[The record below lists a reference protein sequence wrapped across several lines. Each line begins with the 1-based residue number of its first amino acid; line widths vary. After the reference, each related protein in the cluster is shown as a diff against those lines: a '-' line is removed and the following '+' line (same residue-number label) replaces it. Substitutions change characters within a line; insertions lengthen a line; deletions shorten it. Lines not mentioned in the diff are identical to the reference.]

1 MNRRNMEKLFAGLA
15 VVLMAGCSSVGAA
28 QAEKNTS
35 VKSTETAAAETADTA
50 AVSKNSS
57 QTENTAVNVSAAGMM
72 SADDIFTDRD
82 LEQTADLSSAVNYT
96 VSDNS
101 DITITAEGVYVISG
115 TAENCTV
122 IVEADSEDKVQIVL
136 DSVSITNTDSPAIYV
151 KSADKVFV
159 TTTDSVSSLK
169 VTGAFAADGTTN
181 TDAVIFSKDDIV
193 INGTGTLNISSSDNG
208 ITSKDDLKIT
218 GSTLNITCTGD
229 ALEANDSVAVAGGN
243 ITIVTD
249 KDGIHSENDEDDTV
263 GYVYICG
270 GTLDITSGDDGIHG
284 TTIVQID
291 GGTIT
296 VNASEGIEGTYLQI
310 NDGTIAAK
318 ASDDGIN
325 ASRKS
330 SSYTPTIEITG
341 GDLTI
346 EMGSGDTDAIDSN
359 GNLYIS
365 GGNIKITAQSAFDY
379 DGAGQMTGGTVI
391 VNGTQITTL
400 TNSMM
405 GGGMQGGF
413 GGQQGGFGGQQGGF
427 GGPRGG
433 H

>member
-1 MNRRNMEKLFAGLA
+1 MKRRNIEKLFAGLA
-15 VVLMAGCSSVGAA
+15 VVLMAGCSSAA
-28 QAEKNTS
+28 AEEHTS
-35 VKSTETAAAETADTA
+35 SKTVETAAAETTETA
-50 AVSKNSS
+50 AAS
-57 QTENTAVNVSAAGMM
+57 QENNQSENTSVNVSVSGMM

-82 LEQTADLSSAVNYT
+82 LEQTADLTSAEKYT
-96 VSDNS
+96 VSDSS
-101 DITITAEGVYVISG
+101 DITITSEGVYVITG

-122 IVEADSEDKVQIVL
+122 IVDAASEDKVQIVL

-159 TTTDSVSSLK
+159 TTTDSTSTLT
-169 VTGAFAADGTTN
+169 VTGAFTADGTTN

-193 INGTGTLNISSSDNG
+193 INGTGTPNISSTGNG

-218 GSTLNITCTGD
+218 SGTLNITCTDD

-243 ITIVTD
+243 ITIDTD
-249 KDGIHSENDEDDTV
+249 KDGIHCENDEDDTV

-270 GTLDITSGDDGIHG
+270 GTLDITSDDDGIHG

-296 VNASEGIEGTYLQI
+296 VNGHEGIEGTYIQI
-310 NDGTIAAK
+310 NDGVITVS

-325 ASRKS
+325 AASKS
-330 SSYTPTIEITG
+330 NSYTPTVEING

-346 EMGSGDTDAIDSN
+346 KMGSGDTDAIDSN
-359 GNLYIS
+359 GNLYVT
-365 GGNIKITAQSAFDY
+365 GGNINITAQSAFDY
-379 DGAGQMTGGTVI
+379 DGAGQMTGGTMI
-391 VNGTQITTL
+391 VNGTQITAL

-413 GGQQGGFGGQQGGF
+413 GGQQGGFGGPQGGF
-427 GGPRGG
+427 GGPKGG

>member
-1 MNRRNMEKLFAGLA
+1 MKRRNIEKLFAGIA
-15 VVLMAGCSSVGAA
+15 VVLMAGCSSAA
-28 QAEKNTS
+28 ASAEENTS
-35 VKSTETAAAETADTA
+35 SKTIETAVSETAESKTA
-50 AVSKNSS
+50 S
-57 QTENTAVNVSAAGMM
+57 QENTQGVNTSIDVSVSGMM

-82 LEQTADLSSAVNYT
+82 LKQTADLTSAVNYT

-101 DITITAEGVYVISG
+101 DITITSEGVYVISG
-115 TAENCTV
+115 TAEDCTI
-122 IVEADSEDKVQIVL
+122 IVDAASEDKVQIVL
-136 DSVSITNTDSPAIYV
+136 DAVSITNTDSPAIYV
-151 KSADKVFV
+151 KSADKVFI
-159 TTTDSVSSLK
+159 TTTDSVNTLT
-169 VTGAFAADGTTN
+169 VTGAFTADGTTN

-193 INGTGTLNISSSDNG
+193 INGTGTLNISSTGNG

-218 GSTLNITCTGD
+218 GGTLNITCTDD
-229 ALEANDSVAVAGGN
+229 ALEANDSVAIAGGD
-243 ITIVTD
+243 ITITTD
-249 KDGIHSENDEDDTV
+249 KDGIHCENDEDDTV

-270 GTLDITSGDDGIHG
+270 GTLDITSDDDGIHG

-291 GGTIT
+291 GGTII
-296 VNASEGIEGTYLQI
+296 VNGHEGIEGTYVQI
-310 NDGTIAAK
+310 NDGTITVN

-325 ASRKS
+325 AARKS
-330 SSYTPTIEITG
+330 NSYTPTVEING

-346 EMGSGDTDAIDSN
+346 KMGSGDTDAIDSN
-359 GNLYIS
+359 GNLYIT
-365 GGNIKITAQSAFDY
+365 GGNITITAQFAFDY

-391 VNGTQITTL
+391 VNGTQITAL

-427 GGPRGG
+427 GGHKGG

>member
-1 MNRRNMEKLFAGLA
+1 MKKRNIEKLFAGIA
-15 VVLMAGCSSVGAA
+15 VVLMAGCSSAA
-28 QAEKNTS
+28 APAEEQISLKT
-35 VKSTETAAAETADTA
+35 VETAAAETAETA
-50 AVSKNSS
+50 APSQESS
-57 QTENTAVNVSAAGMM
+57 QAANTSIDVSVSGMM

-82 LEQTADLSSAVNYT
+82 LQQTADLTSAVNYT

-101 DITITAEGVYVISG
+101 DITITAEGVYVITG

-122 IVEADSEDKVQIVL
+122 IVDAGSEDKVQIVL
-136 DSVSITNTDSPAIYV
+136 DAVSITNTDSPAIYV
-151 KSADKVFV
+151 KSADKVFI
-159 TTTDSVSSLK
+159 TTTDTASTLK

-193 INGTGTLNISSSDNG
+193 INGTGTLNISSTGNG

-218 GSTLNITCTGD
+218 GGTLNITCTDD
-229 ALEANDSVAVAGGN
+229 ALEANDSVAVAGGS
-243 ITIVTD
+243 ITINTD
-249 KDGIHSENDEDDTV
+249 KDGIHCENDEDDTV

-270 GTLDITSGDDGIHG
+270 GTLDITSDDDGIHG

-291 GGTIT
+291 GGSIT
-296 VNASEGIEGTYLQI
+296 VNGHEGIEGTYIQI
-310 NDGTIAAK
+310 NDGTITVN

-325 ASRKS
+325 AARKS
-330 SSYTPTIEITG
+330 NSYTPTVEING

-346 EMGSGDTDAIDSN
+346 KMGSGDTDAVDSN
-359 GNLYIS
+359 GNLYIT
-365 GGNIKITAQSAFDY
+365 GGNINITAQSPFDY

-391 VNGTQITTL
+391 VNGTQITAL

-413 GGQQGGFGGQQGGF
+413 GGQQGGFGGHQGGF
-427 GGPRGG
+427 GGPKGG

>member
-1 MNRRNMEKLFAGLA
+1 MKRRNIEKLFAGLA
-15 VVLMAGCSSVGAA
+15 VVLMAGCSSAA
-28 QAEKNTS
+28 AEEHTS
-35 VKSTETAAAETADTA
+35 SKTVETAAAETTETA
-50 AVSKNSS
+50 AAS
-57 QTENTAVNVSAAGMM
+57 QENNQSENTSVNVSVSGMM

-82 LEQTADLSSAVNYT
+82 LEQTADLTSAEKYT
-96 VSDNS
+96 VSDSS
-101 DITITAEGVYVISG
+101 DITITSEGVYVITG

-122 IVEADSEDKVQIVL
+122 IVDAASEDKVQIVL

-159 TTTDSVSSLK
+159 TTTDSTSTLT
-169 VTGAFAADGTTN
+169 VTGAFTADGTTN

-193 INGTGTLNISSSDNG
+193 INGTGTLNISSTGNG

-218 GSTLNITCTGD
+218 SGTLNITCTDD

-243 ITIVTD
+243 ITIDTD
-249 KDGIHSENDEDDTV
+249 KDGIHCENDEDDTV

-270 GTLDITSGDDGIHG
+270 GTLDITSDDDGIHG

-296 VNASEGIEGTYLQI
+296 VNGHEGIEGTYIQI
-310 NDGTIAAK
+310 NDGVITVS

-325 ASRKS
+325 AASKS
-330 SSYTPTIEITG
+330 NSYTPTVEING

-346 EMGSGDTDAIDSN
+346 KMGSGDTDAIDSN
-359 GNLYIS
+359 GNLYVT
-365 GGNIKITAQSAFDY
+365 GGNINITAQSAFDY
-379 DGAGQMTGGTVI
+379 DGAGQMTGGTMI
-391 VNGTQITTL
+391 VNGTQITAL

-413 GGQQGGFGGQQGGF
+413 GGQQGGFGGPQGGF
-427 GGPRGG
+427 GGPKGG